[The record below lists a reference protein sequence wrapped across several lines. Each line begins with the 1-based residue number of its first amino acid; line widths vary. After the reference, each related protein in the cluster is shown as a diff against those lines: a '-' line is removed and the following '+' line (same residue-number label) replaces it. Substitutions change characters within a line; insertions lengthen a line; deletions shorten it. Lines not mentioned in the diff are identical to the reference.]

1 MLGLADIWKFFIF
14 KLHTM
19 HSRVVEKNSY
29 LYLKDF
35 YGKHIFVLGTIFNEL
50 RLILFGIPT
59 KIY

>member
-1 MLGLADIWKFFIF
+1 
-14 KLHTM
+14 M